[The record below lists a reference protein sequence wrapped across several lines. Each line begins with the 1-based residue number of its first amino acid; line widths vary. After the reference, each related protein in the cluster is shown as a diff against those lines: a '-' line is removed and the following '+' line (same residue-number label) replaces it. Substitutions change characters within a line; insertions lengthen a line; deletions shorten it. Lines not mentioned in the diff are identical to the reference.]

1 MPLDPLVARAFGPRG
16 RSYTALQPP
25 FFSVDRV
32 GISAQKRRRYSHL
45 CMRLRT
51 CVVKCVFS
59 KQSMQSNLW
68 INSPRSFLRRSKAV
82 AIVENL
88 TKIYKK
94 VNK

>member
-16 RSYTALQPP
+16 CSCTALQTP
-25 FFSVDRV
+25 
-32 GISAQKRRRYSHL
+32 RYSHL

-51 CVVKCVFS
+51 CIVKCVFS

-68 INSPRSFLRRSKAV
+68 INSPRPFLRRSKAV
-82 AIVENL
+82 AIVEHL

-94 VNK
+94 SK